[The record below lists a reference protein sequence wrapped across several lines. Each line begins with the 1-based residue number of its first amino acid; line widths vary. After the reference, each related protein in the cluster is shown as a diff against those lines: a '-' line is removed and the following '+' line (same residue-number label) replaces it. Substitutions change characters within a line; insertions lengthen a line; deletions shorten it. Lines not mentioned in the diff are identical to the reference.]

1 MKHLIAAALVGL
13 TVVAMVPT
21 SASAFR
27 CLARGSNGVAAWG
40 SGVIYERAQEF
51 AVRHCHRAGGIA
63 CRIDHC
69 R

>member
-1 MKHLIAAALVGL
+1 MKHLTAAVLAGL
-13 TVVAMVPT
+13 TVVAMITTPAT
-21 SASAFR
+21 AFQ

-63 CRIDHC
+63 CRIEHC

>member
-1 MKHLIAAALVGL
+1 MRRFFVAAFVAL

-27 CLARGSNGVAAWG
+27 CLARGANGVATWG
-40 SGVIYERAQEF
+40 SGIIFERARDF
-51 AVRHCHRAGGIA
+51 ALRHCARAGGIG
-63 CRIDHC
+63 CRVEYC